1 MQKYLVTMMV
11 FALTIGAQG
20 QTETIDTAR
29 FMAVYDYQC
38 RTMDDEGEPVVDSME
53 IVVQVGRTMT
63 KSMPWSQSSLRQ
75 RTFEEE
81 GKVTRNFIWQT

>member
-1 MQKYLVTMMV
+1 MQKYLVTMMI

-38 RTMDDEGEPVVDSME
+38 RTMDDEENHVVDSME

-63 KSMPWSQSSLRQ
+63 KSMPWSQSSLRRAKNPRQ
-75 RTFEEE
+75 R
-81 GKVTRNFIWQT
+81 